1 LRYLEC
7 LKLDDGTDLLWD
19 GKRRQVAGASIPTTF
34 PARTQLLAAG
44 YLVLEE
50 LQGANEEELTS
61 AGLSATQAA
70 AVVAA
75 IG

>member
-1 LRYLEC
+1 LS
-7 LKLDDGTDLLWD
+7 LDDGTDLLWD
-19 GKRRQVAGASIPTTF
+19 GKRRLITGVSIPTTF

-44 YLVLEE
+44 YLVLDE
-50 LQGANEEELTS
+50 LQGADEPELTN